1 MKELKNLALATLGK
15 VKSDFSM
22 EDANTALRA
31 EIEKLI
37 CDENGNRSRHAYNR
51 NKETLFEL
59 MEETIDDILP
69 IRVEQIFGQFAETQ
83 VLAQGQKASFSRKL
97 GRMRGKSFVTTVSP
111 AGTYEAF
118 RLDREKFDIA
128 VGAIGGAARIDW
140 ERFLDGLDD
149 MSELV
154 DIVMEA
160 MEEKIY
166 EAIYAQLIAAKDHV
180 RMPNANVVNAAGFN
194 GSAMDQLIAIVKAYG
209 SQAVIFC
216 SPLFAAKISNEVVST
231 TGKHGYMSAADVE
244 QIRTQG
250 YVGLYKGTPVVVLP
264 MTLTD
269 ETNSEWTTNPS
280 YAFVMPTG
288 KEKVVK
294 LVFEGTTQI
303 RDVEN
308 IDWSMEMQVYKKFG
322 TAMLY
327 YNNWGIYHDT
337 ELESASTVNY
347 RNTASYP
354 ITRTDYPDQVRI

>member
-1 MKELKNLALATLGK
+1 MKELKSLALATLGK

-37 CDENGNRSRHAYNR
+37 CDENGKRSRHAYNR
-51 NKETLFEL
+51 NKEVLFEL
-59 MEETIDDILP
+59 MEETIDEVLP
-69 IRVEQIFGQFAETQ
+69 VRVEQIFGQFAETK
-83 VLAQGQKASFSRKL
+83 VLGQGEKASFSRKL

-118 RLDREKFDIA
+118 RLDRERFDVA
-128 VGAIGGAARIDW
+128 VQAIGGAARIDW

-149 MSELV
+149 MNELV
-154 DIVMEA
+154 DIVMEG
-160 MEEKIY
+160 ME
-166 EAIYAQLIAAKDHV
+166 EAIYTAIYKQLERAYADLPSNNKAIA
-180 RMPNANVVNAAGFN
+180 NGFHGN
-194 GSAMDQLIAIVKAYG
+194 IMDRIISVVKAYG
-209 SQAVIFC
+209 NDAVIFC
-216 SPLFAAKISNEVVST
+216 SPLFAAKISNEIVT
-231 TGKHGYMSAADVE
+231 AKNGYMSTADIE
-244 QIRTQG
+244 SIRNQG

-264 MTLTD
+264 VSLED
-269 ETNSEWTTNPS
+269 ESNEKFSHNPGL
-280 YAFVMPTG
+280 AFVMPAG

-327 YNNWGIYHDT
+327 YNNWGIYQDSELT
-337 ELESASTVNY
+337 EVVADCY
-347 RNTASYP
+347 K
-354 ITRTDYPDQVRI
+354 

>member
-22 EDANTALRA
+22 EDANTALRG

-37 CDENGNRSRHAYNR
+37 CDETGKRSRHAYNR

-59 MEETIDDILP
+59 MEETIDEILP

-83 VLAQGQKASFSRKL
+83 VLAQGQKASFAKKL
-97 GRMRGKSFVTTVSP
+97 GRMRGKAFVTTVSP

-118 RLDREKFDIA
+118 RLDRERFDVA
-128 VGAIGGAARIDW
+128 VGAIGGAARVDW

-149 MSELV
+149 MNELV
-154 DIVMEA
+154 DIVMEG
-160 MEEKIY
+160 ME
-166 EAIYAQLIAAKDHV
+166 EAIYKAVYTQLIAAHNNIA
-180 RMPNANVVNAAGFN
+180 MPDANVANAAGFVQ
-194 GSAMDQLIAIVKAYG
+194 SAMDRIIAVVKAYG
-209 SQAVIFC
+209 SEAVIFC
-216 SPLFAAKISNEVVST
+216 TPLFASKISNEISRL
-231 TGKHGYMSAADVE
+231 GYGFISQADVE
-244 QIRTQG
+244 AIRTQG

-264 MTLTD
+264 ISLTD
-269 ETNSEWTTNPS
+269 ENNTTWAYDPS

-294 LVFEGTTQI
+294 LIFEGATQI

-337 ELESASTVNY
+337 ELSTTVGSAKS
-347 RNTASYP
+347 
-354 ITRTDYPDQVRI
+354 